1 MLADDT
7 QWMRQDNRQRLITIA
22 HNKNFCSG
30 EQIRLQFKGKGKTK
44 HLYFRR
50 LILSR
55 VIKLI
60 PIQFSIELW
69 RQPLSA
75 KSPKTTVLK
84 PLHFFMSGHQHVWKN
99 SCVQDKNL
107 VHKPHYHHRSMQHK
121 YRRLHE
127 RVKSHLPEGS
137 AVFVHHSEYSA
148 SSPYCLPDL

>member
-7 QWMRQDNRQRLITIA
+7 QWTRQDNRQRLITIA
-22 HNKNFCSG
+22 HNENFCSG
-30 EQIRLQFKGKGKTK
+30 EQIRLQFKGKAK
-44 HLYFRR
+44 HYFRR

-60 PIQFSIELW
+60 HQFSVELW

-75 KSPKTTVLK
+75 KSPKTIVLK
-84 PLHFFMSGHQHVWKN
+84 PLHFFMSGYQHVWKN

-127 RVKSHLPEGS
+127 RVKFHLPEGS